1 MKQKTCYL
9 CDEIA
14 TSVEHVPPRCL
25 FPEQKD
31 LPEGVNL
38 RKQLFTVPSCDTH
51 NSLKSH
57 DDEYLFYVLG
67 GCNQINKIGR
77 NHYTS
82 KIRRSIK
89 RNPSLVKRLFSTAVP
104 VNIIDPHT
112 MKQEESLAFTLEP
125 ARFDNIIAQL
135 SRAIYYHHFKKKWI
149 GDVQYQAEFL
159 AATVC
164 LTDESNTR
172 IKEMSAEAD
181 LLFKNVHYFGENPE
195 VFKYQAIENEALKT
209 LRLDF
214 YEGCRLL
221 LMYK

>member
-51 NSLKSH
+51 NSKKSH
-57 DDEYLFYVLG
+57 DDEYLLYVLS

-89 RNPSLVKRLFSTAVP
+89 RNPNLLKRLSKTAVP
-104 VNIIDPHT
+104 VNIVDPHT
-112 MKQEESLAFTLEP
+112 MTQEESLAFTLEP

-135 SRAIYYHHFKKKWI
+135 SRAIYFHHYKEKWI
-149 GDVQYQAEFL
+149 GNVKYQAEFM
-159 AATVC
+159 ATSTNP
-164 LTDESNTR
+164 LDESNIR

-181 LLFKNVHYFGENPE
+181 ILFKDEPYCGDNPE
-195 VFKYQAIENEALKT
+195 VFKYQVIENEALKT